1 MASFNSLILQPD
13 ETGIQRAADL
23 LREGKL
29 VAFPT
34 ETVYGLGGN
43 ALDVTAAN
51 AIFEAKGRPTTDPLI
66 VHIGHIR
73 DANALT
79 DMTDKERLAFEVLGS
94 TFWPGPLTIIVRA
107 ADCVPGIIT
116 AFTGMV
122 GIRCPNH
129 PIALRLLQCS
139 KLPIAAPS
147 ANRFGH
153 VSPTTAEHVLYDLG
167 EKNVH
172 VLSGDNAE
180 NSSMTCQHGIESTVV
195 KIDAAASRLLVL
207 RQGAVTRT
215 MITAALSSVP
225 ELQSWTVEVVVRKV
239 NMHDVKAPNPTS
251 AEVSSTSMPPV
262 AEGEVAPGQAV
273 THYAPNLPCRIITQV
288 NMASGN
294 NGDLIEET
302 NQSDQF
308 LIKYDDLGSVVV
320 IDFAGKLSSL
330 KSQSLSYCDLSVD
343 GDTSVAARGLFA
355 ALRWAEN
362 VIGAK
367 SVFLADVAGDS
378 AEVSPEFLDSLGPGL
393 ADRMNRAASG
403 TRSKLICLIDL

>member
-1 MASFNSLILQPD
+1 MATFDSLVLQPD
-13 ETGIQRAADL
+13 EAGFQRAAEL

-43 ALDVTAAN
+43 ALDVVAAN

-66 VHIGHIR
+66 VHIGHIS
-73 DANALT
+73 DAKALT
-79 DMTDKERLAFEVLGS
+79 DMNEQERQAFEVLGT

-107 ADCVPGIIT
+107 AACVPGVVT

-129 PIALRLLQCS
+129 PIALRLLQQS
-139 KLPIAAPS
+139 GLPIAAPS

-153 VSPTTAEHVLYDLG
+153 VSPTRVEHVLDDLG
-167 EKNVH
+167 DKNVH
-172 VLSGDNAE
+172 VLSGDSIE
-180 NSSMTCQHGIESTVV
+180 NLSVTCQHGIESTVV
-195 KIDAAASRLLVL
+195 KVDSATSRLLVL
-207 RQGAVTRT
+207 REGAVTRAR
-215 MITAALSSVP
+215 IAAALRSVP
-225 ELQSWTVEVVVRKV
+225 ELQSWTVEVVVRRV
-239 NMHDVKAPNPTS
+239 NMHEVKADT
-251 AEVSSTSMPPV
+251 STSPD
-262 AEGEVAPGQAV
+262 ASSSIGAQGEVAPGQAV

-288 NMASGN
+288 IMTGGTSGN
-294 NGDLIEET
+294 LANEIFRTEEF
-302 NQSDQF
+302 S
-308 LIKYDDLGSVVV
+308 IKYDDLGSVVI

-330 KSQSLSYCDLSVD
+330 KSQSLSYCDLSTD

-367 SVFLADVAGDS
+367 AVFLADVVGDS
-378 AEVSPEFLDSLGPGL
+378 SEASPEFLDSLGPGL

-403 TRSKLICLIDL
+403 ARSKLLCRIDL